1 MKPRAIA
8 LLAGLSL
15 TIPATF
21 AIFGAPTLLT
31 PLPALVVIPLFVI
44 GFPAI
49 FVPSLFLFAWHP
61 GLLKG
66 SAKFPKRTYVLFLL
80 LVALS
85 VAWFVFSWKWGIQ
98 FQGRKYAVTISAINA
113 TWIVGLGAAL
123 WRSSRTSAS
132 FYSNLVVH
140 WFLFAWLAW
149 CAFPYLG
156 ELP

>member
-1 MKPRAIA
+1 MEPRAIT

-15 TIPATF
+15 MIPATF
-21 AIFGAPTLLT
+21 AILGTPTLLT
-31 PLPALVVIPLFVI
+31 PLPALVVVPTFVI

-61 GLLKG
+61 ALFKG
-66 SAKFPKRTYVLFLL
+66 SAKFPKRTYVLFFL

-85 VAWFVFSWKWGIQ
+85 VAWFAFSWKWGIQ
-98 FQGRKYAVTISAINA
+98 FQGHKYTVTVSAINV
-113 TWIVGLGAAL
+113 TWAAGLGAAL
-123 WRSSRTSAS
+123 WRSSRTSPS
-132 FYSNLVVH
+132 FHSNLIIH
-140 WFLFAWLAW
+140 WFLFAWLAS